1 MSGSVIRES
10 RFDAHPGAVLLRI
23 DRPAKRNALRE
34 VDMAELGERLHA
46 HHHDPSVR
54 VVFITGTDDAFTSG
68 QDVNDLN
75 AQSGAELAAL
85 FERDVDILTRIV
97 TMPKPV
103 VAAVNG
109 VCAGFGNHLAIC
121 SDYCVVRSSAMFHFT
136 GAAKGI
142 PSPMLGTLLLPMA
155 IGSKRAKA
163 LYLRGG
169 RYPPAKA
176 LADGFCNEVVE
187 EREWDEVLGR
197 LAGEFSG
204 RNRQVMALN
213 KHLLN
218 FGAMQMLGA
227 VKLSGIAGAGILSA
241 ETALVTGRADSGA
254 IAPKTLGEDRCS
266 RS

>member
-1 MSGSVIRES
+1 MSDRKPQGQAVSEPVIRES
-10 RFDAHPGAVLLRI
+10 RFEAHQGAVLLTI

-34 VDMAELGERLHA
+34 ADMVELGERLHA
-46 HHHDPSVR
+46 LHHDPTVR
-54 VVFITGTDDAFTSG
+54 AVFITGTADAFTSG

-103 VAAVNG
+103 VVAVNG

-121 SDYCVVRSSAMFHFT
+121 SDYCIVRSSAMFHFT

-142 PSPMLGTLLLPMA
+142 PSPMLGTLLLPLA
-155 IGSKRAKA
+155 IGTKRAKA

-169 RYPPAKA
+169 RYPPARA

-187 EREWDEVLGR
+187 ESDWDDALAR
-197 LAGEFSG
+197 LAAEFSG
-204 RNRQVMALN
+204 RSSQVIALN

-227 VKLSGIAGAGILSA
+227 VKLSGIAGAGILSG
-241 ETALVTGRADSGA
+241 ETALVTGRVGS
-254 IAPKTLGEDRCS
+254 
-266 RS
+266 